1 MKVLEK
7 KKLIAKLNIKDYSK
21 ELENILQT
29 KPFPKTAKNLL
40 LSMFYKI
47 ENSYEDYRKI
57 KVEVPTK
64 KDFLQELINIINVDC
79 KEIEIVK
86 PKIENDV
93 IEDRKSTVIKEE
105 GKIIT
110 YQNELEILEN
120 LYKLKDNK
128 FNIKE
133 GTSEKSISFSNLLN
147 EGEHLNR
154 CEVLKDFDGWSWNT
168 LEDESKY
175 NISKLIY
182 TGLTYLI
189 RL

>member
-1 MKVLEK
+1 MEK

-29 KPFPKTAKNLL
+29 KSFSKTAKNLL

-57 KVEVPTK
+57 KVEVPSK
-64 KDFLQELINIINVDC
+64 KHFLQELINIINADC
-79 KEIEIVK
+79 KKIEIIK
-86 PKIENDV
+86 PKIENDIV
-93 IEDRKSTVIKEE
+93 ENRKSKVIKEE

-133 GTSEKSISFSNLLN
+133 ETSIKGISFSNLLN
-147 EGEHLNR
+147 KGEKLNK

-168 LEDESKY
+168 LEDEDKY